1 MHVLIVD
8 DELLARNRLRVLLS
22 DCEDPAA
29 PFLVSEA
36 STAAQALDVL
46 HRTKGHHPV
55 DLIFLDVQMPG
66 QDGLRF
72 AQTLRSLPRPP
83 AVVFVTAHAMY
94 AASAFEVEAVDYLTK
109 PVRLDRLQQAVA
121 KVRRLYA
128 LEQKAPA
135 TMSMGSTAALL
146 IRDRGRTERVPLH
159 QVIYLKAEQ
168 KYVTVRT
175 ATRSYILD
183 NSLTELEGRYPQ
195 QFVRIHRNALVT
207 REQMRSLEKH
217 YTEDDGEGWALRM
230 HAVPELLMVSR
241 RQLSA
246 VRAIMNQPVT
256 HLQPEMA

>member
-22 DCEDPAA
+22 DCEDPTA

-36 STAAQALDVL
+36 ATAAQALDVL
-46 HRTKGHHPV
+46 HRTKDHHPV

-83 AVVFVTAHAMY
+83 AVVFISAHAMY
-94 AASAFEVEAVDYLTK
+94 AANAFEVEAVDYLTK

-128 LEQKAPA
+128 LEQKAPT
-135 TMSMGSTAALL
+135 TMAMGSAAALL

-246 VRAIMNQPVT
+246 VRAIMSQP
-256 HLQPEMA
+256 HIQAQPEMA

>member
-22 DCEDPAA
+22 DCEDASA

-36 STAAQALDVL
+36 ATAAQALDVL
-46 HRTKGHHPV
+46 QRTKDHHPV

-121 KVRRLYA
+121 KVRRMYA
-128 LEQKAPA
+128 LEQKLP
-135 TMSMGSTAALL
+135 TSMSMGSAAALL

-246 VRAIMNQPVT
+246 VRAIMSQPMPQV
-256 HLQPEMA
+256 QPEMA

>member
-8 DELLARNRLRVLLS
+8 NELLARNRLRVLLS
-22 DCEDPAA
+22 DCEDPSA

-36 STAAQALDVL
+36 ATAAQALDVL
-46 HRTKGHHPV
+46 QRTKDHHPV

-94 AASAFEVEAVDYLTK
+94 SANAFEVEAVDYLTK

-121 KVRRLYA
+121 KVRRLY
-128 LEQKAPA
+128 
-135 TMSMGSTAALL
+135 TMEMKSPSSMPMGSAAALL

-246 VRAIMNQPVT
+246 VRAVMSQPL
-256 HLQPEMA
+256 LQTQTEPA

>member
-8 DELLARNRLRVLLS
+8 NELLARNRLRVLLS

-29 PFLVSEA
+29 PFLVSESA
-36 STAAQALDVL
+36 TAAQALDVL
-46 HRTKGHHPV
+46 QRTKDHHPV

-83 AVVFVTAHAMY
+83 AVVFMTAHAMY
-94 AASAFEVEAVDYLTK
+94 SANAFEVEAVDYLTK

-128 LEQKAPA
+128 MEMKSSS
-135 TMSMGSTAALL
+135 SMPIGSAAALL

-183 NSLTELEGRYPQ
+183 NSLTELEGRYSQ

-246 VRAIMNQPVT
+246 VRSVMNQPLAQDQT
-256 HLQPEMA
+256 EPA

>member
-22 DCEDPAA
+22 DCEDPTA

-36 STAAQALDVL
+36 ATAAQALDVL
-46 HRTKGHHPV
+46 QRTKDHHPV

-121 KVRRLYA
+121 KVRRMYA
-128 LEQKAPA
+128 LEQKAPTLA
-135 TMSMGSTAALL
+135 MGSAAALL

-175 ATRSYILD
+175 ATRSYIMD
-183 NSLTELEGRYPQ
+183 GSLSELETKFAPR
-195 QFVRIHRNALVT
+195 FLRIHRNALVA
-207 REQMRSLEKH
+207 RRAVRALEKH
-217 YTEDDGEGWALRM
+217 YDPDEGEGWAVRLRGLG
-230 HAVPELLMVSR
+230 ELLTVSR
-241 RQLSA
+241 RQLPG
-246 VRAIMNQPVT
+246 VRAALNAPARA
-256 HLQPEMA
+256 PGG

>member
-22 DCEDPAA
+22 DCEDPTA

-36 STAAQALDVL
+36 ATAAQALDVL
-46 HRTKGHHPV
+46 QRTKDHHPV

-121 KVRRLYA
+121 KVRRMYA
-128 LEQKAPA
+128 LEQKAPTLA
-135 TMSMGSTAALL
+135 MGSAAALL

-246 VRAIMNQPVT
+246 VRAIMSQPMPQA
-256 HLQPEMA
+256 QPEMA

>member
-36 STAAQALDVL
+36 ATAAQALDVL
-46 HRTKGHHPV
+46 HRTKDHHPV
-55 DLIFLDVQMPG
+55 DLIFLDVQLPG

-83 AVVFVTAHAMY
+83 AVVFISAHAIF
-94 AASAFEVEAVDYLTK
+94 AANAFEVEAVDYLTK

-128 LEQKAPA
+128 LEQKLP
-135 TMSMGSTAALL
+135 TMPMGSAAALL

-241 RQLSA
+241 RQLTA
-246 VRAIMNQPVT
+246 VRTIMSQP
-256 HLQPEMA
+256 HILAQPEMA

>member
-22 DCEDPAA
+22 DCEDPSA

-36 STAAQALDVL
+36 ATAAQALDVL
-46 HRTKGHHPV
+46 HRTKDHHPV

-128 LEQKAPA
+128 LEQKAPTA
-135 TMSMGSTAALL
+135 MSMGSAAALL

-246 VRAIMNQPVT
+246 VRAIMNQPVSQ
-256 HLQPEMA
+256 LQPEMA

>member
-22 DCEDPAA
+22 DCEDPSA

-36 STAAQALDVL
+36 ATAAQALDVL
-46 HRTKGHHPV
+46 HRTKDHHPV
-55 DLIFLDVQMPG
+55 DMIFLDVQMPG

-83 AVVFVTAHAMY
+83 AVVFIAAHAMY
-94 AASAFEVEAVDYLTK
+94 AANAFEVEAVDYLTK
-109 PVRLDRLQQAVA
+109 PVRPDRLQQAVA
-121 KVRRLYA
+121 KVRRLYT

-135 TMSMGSTAALL
+135 TMSMGSAAALL

-183 NSLTELEGRYPQ
+183 NSLTELEGRYPL

-246 VRAIMNQPVT
+246 VRAIMNQPHIQV
-256 HLQPEMA
+256 QPEMA